1 MHIQLMQWY
10 QNKGVTITM
19 NNGAVK
25 KSFSKAEY
33 KNSSYQQPEQTN
45 NRMSRAQYAATIA
58 VRFLFDNLL

>member
-1 MHIQLMQWY
+1 
-10 QNKGVTITM
+10 M

-25 KSFSKAEY
+25 KSFSKAEC

-45 NRMSRAQYAATIA
+45 KRMSRAQYAATIA